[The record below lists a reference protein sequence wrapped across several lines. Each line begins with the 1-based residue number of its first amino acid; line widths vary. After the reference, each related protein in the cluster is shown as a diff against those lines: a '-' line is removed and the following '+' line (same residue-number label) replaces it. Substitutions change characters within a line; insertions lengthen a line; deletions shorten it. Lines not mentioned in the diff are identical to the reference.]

1 MTRPFQRDTLKKT
14 VRITPGGPEMR
25 YTQLLSTVDIFA
37 DLNEEQI
44 EKIDQM
50 CIEKIFRQGETIF
63 QENSPSKE
71 FYIIVKGKVDIQ
83 INPDLIVGGESA
95 HEPRTIASLTRG
107 QSFGEVAL
115 VDQGVRSASA
125 IADSDL
131 CKVLMIS
138 RDDLLSLL
146 KRELEMGFIV
156 MQNLATDLC
165 FKLRNTNLQ
174 LRESYLR

>member
-1 MTRPFQRDTLKKT
+1 
-14 VRITPGGPEMR
+14 MR
-25 YTQLLSTVDIFA
+25 YVQLLSTVEIFA
-37 DLNEEQI
+37 DLNENQI
-44 EKIDQM
+44 EKIDQV
-50 CIEKIFRQGETIF
+50 CIDKTFRQGEIIF

-83 INPDLIVGGESA
+83 ISPDLIVSGEGK

-138 RDDLLSLL
+138 RDDFINLL
-146 KRELEMGFIV
+146 KQDLEMGFIV

-165 FKLRNTNLQ
+165 FKIRNTNIL
-174 LRESYLR
+174 LREGLLL

>member
-1 MTRPFQRDTLKKT
+1 
-14 VRITPGGPEMR
+14 MR
-25 YTQLLSTVDIFA
+25 YAQLLSMVDIFA

-44 EKIDQM
+44 EKIDQV
-50 CIEKIFRQGETIF
+50 CTEKTFKQGETIF
-63 QENSPSKE
+63 EENSPSKE

-83 INPDLIVGGESA
+83 ISPDLILGGEST
-95 HEPRTIASLTRG
+95 HEPVTIASLTRG

-131 CKVLMIS
+131 CKVLMIP
-138 RDDLLSLL
+138 RDDFINLL
-146 KRELEMGFIV
+146 KQELEMGFIV

-174 LRESYLR
+174 LRESYLS

>member
-1 MTRPFQRDTLKKT
+1 
-14 VRITPGGPEMR
+14 MR
-25 YTQLLSTVDIFA
+25 YVQLLSTVEIFA
-37 DLNEEQI
+37 DLNENQI
-44 EKIDQM
+44 EKIDQV
-50 CIEKIFRQGETIF
+50 CIDKTFRQGEIIF

-83 INPDLIVGGESA
+83 ISSDMIVSGEGK

-131 CKVLMIS
+131 CKVLIIS
-138 RDDLLSLL
+138 RDDFINLL
-146 KRELEMGFIV
+146 KQDLEMGFIV
-156 MQNLATDLC
+156 MQNLAADLC
-165 FKLRNTNLQ
+165 FKIRSSNIM
-174 LRESYLR
+174 LREGHLL